1 LTSPNK
7 TVRVNILTL
16 YFYPDYASTGHLL
29 TELAVGL
36 SGMGCKVTVYT
47 AHPTYRSRE
56 RAKKSEVYEGV
67 QVYRLP
73 STQLDKN
80 SKVGRILNSVSFFI
94 SALITLL
101 FHRTSGPL
109 LIVSVPPFLPF
120 LGYIVRRLKGNPYV
134 SLFYDV
140 YPDIAVRL
148 GYLKSGGLMERIWD
162 LMNSLVLGHASR
174 VIALSEPMKE
184 IVLGKANTN
193 GQADEQKFRIIHN
206 WVDEGFIKPMAKAE
220 NWFVAQ
226 QGLQDKFIV
235 LYSGNIGL
243 SYDLETVIA
252 GAERLRDKNMEFLFI
267 GEGGKKKKLQAL
279 VAQRQLQNVRFLP
292 YQPRDILPFS
302 LTCSDVCLVALEKGV
317 EGLSMPSKLYTIL
330 ASGRPV
336 IALVEEDS
344 AVARII
350 KEADCGAR
358 VAQNDVDALVRVLE
372 SYYENLEV
380 ARKQG
385 ENGRA
390 YCLEHFTLSR
400 ACKEYYDLLA
410 ALS

>member
-1 LTSPNK
+1 
-7 TVRVNILTL
+7 VNILTL

-94 SALITLL
+94 SVLVTLL
-101 FHRTSGPL
+101 LHRTSGPL

-120 LGYIVRRLKGNPYV
+120 LGYILKKLKGQEYV

-148 GYLKSGGLMERIWD
+148 GYLKPGGLMQRVWD
-162 LMNSLVLGHASR
+162 FMNRLQIEQASR

-184 IVLGKANTN
+184 IVLGKASPD

-206 WVDEGFIKPMAKAE
+206 WVDEAYIKPRAKSE

-243 SYDLETVIA
+243 SYDLETVIVA
-252 GAERLRDKNMEFLFI
+252 AERLRDKNMEFLFI

-279 VAQRQLQNVRFLP
+279 VAQRQLENVRFLP
-292 YQPRDILPFS
+292 YQPRDVLPFS
-302 LTCSDVCLVALEKGV
+302 LTCSDVCLVALERGV

-336 IALVEEDS
+336 IALVEENS
-344 AVARII
+344 AVAGII

-372 SYYENLEV
+372 SYYGNLEV

>member
-1 LTSPNK
+1 VQDKRL
-7 TVRVNILTL
+7 RVNIVTL

-36 SGMGCKVTVYT
+36 KRMGCDVTVYT

-56 RAKKSEVYEGV
+56 RARKSEVYEGV

-73 STQLDKN
+73 STQMDKN
-80 SKVGRILNSVSFFI
+80 VKLGRILNSVSFFV
-94 SALITLL
+94 SALVTLL

-120 LGYIVRRLKGNPYV
+120 LGYVVKRLKGQPYI

-148 GYLKSGGLMERIWD
+148 GYLKSGGLMQRIWD
-162 LMNSLVLGHASR
+162 SMNRLVIGQASR
-174 VIALSEPMKE
+174 VIALSEPMKG
-184 IVLGKANTN
+184 IVLGKANPN
-193 GQADEQKFRIIHN
+193 GQADSEKFRIIHN
-206 WVDEGFIKPMAKAE
+206 WVDEGFIKPMAKTE

-226 QGLQDKFIV
+226 EGLQDKFIV

-252 GAERLRDKNMEFLFI
+252 AAERLKDKNMAFLFI

-279 VAQRQLQNVRFLP
+279 VGQRQIQNVRFLP
-292 YQPRDILPFS
+292 YQPRDVLPFS
-302 LTCSDVCLVALEKGV
+302 LTCSDVSLVALEKGV

-350 KEADCGAR
+350 RDADCGAR
-358 VAQNDVDALVRVLE
+358 VTQNDVEALVKVLE
-372 SYYENLEV
+372 FYYENSEI
-380 ARKQG
+380 AERQGRK
-385 ENGRA
+385 GRE
-390 YCLEHFTLSR
+390 YCLGHFTLAR
-400 ACKEYYDLLA
+400 ACQEYYDLLA
-410 ALS
+410 SLN

>member
-1 LTSPNK
+1 M
-7 TVRVNILTL
+7 

-36 SGMGCKVTVYT
+36 SRMGCKVNVYT

-56 RAKKSEVYEGV
+56 RARKSEVYEGV

-80 SKVGRILNSVSFFI
+80 SKLGRILNSVSFFI
-94 SALITLL
+94 SALVALL
-101 FHRTSGPL
+101 LHRTSGPL

-134 SLFYDV
+134 ALFYDV

-148 GYLKSGGLMERIWD
+148 GYLKSGGLMERIWN

-184 IVLGKANTN
+184 IVFAKANTN
-193 GQADEQKFRIIHN
+193 GQADEQKFQIIHN
-206 WVDEGFIKPMAKAE
+206 WVDEGFIKPIAKTE
-220 NWFVAQ
+220 NWFVTQ

-243 SYDLETVIA
+243 SYDLETIIA
-252 GAERLRDKNMEFLFI
+252 AAERLKDKKMAFLFI
-267 GEGGKKKKLQAL
+267 GEGGKKKKLQTL
-279 VAQRQLQNVRFLP
+279 VAQRKIQNVMFLP
-292 YQPRDILPFS
+292 YQPRDVLPFS
-302 LTCSDVCLVALEKGV
+302 LTCSDVSLVALEKGV

-350 KEADCGAR
+350 RDADCGAR
-358 VAQNDVDALVRVLE
+358 VAQNNVEGLVEVLDF
-372 SYYENLEV
+372 YYQNREMME
-380 ARKQG
+380 KQG
-385 ENGRA
+385 RNGRE
-390 YCLEHFTLSR
+390 YCLRHFTLAR
-400 ACKEYYDLLA
+400 ACQEYYNMLA
-410 ALS
+410 SLN

>member
-1 LTSPNK
+1 M
-7 TVRVNILTL
+7 NILTL

-36 SGMGCKVTVYT
+36 KGMGCDVTVYT

-56 RAKKSEVYEGV
+56 RARKSEVYEGV

-73 STQLDKN
+73 STQFDKN
-80 SKVGRILNSVSFFI
+80 SKLGRILNSVSFFI
-94 SALITLL
+94 SALVTLL
-101 FHRTSGPL
+101 LHRTSGPL

-120 LGYIVRRLKGNPYV
+120 LGYIVRRLKGHPYV

-148 GYLKSGGLMERIWD
+148 GYLKPGGLMQRIWD
-162 LMNSLVLGHASR
+162 SMNRLVLAQASR

-184 IVLGKANTN
+184 IVLRKANPN
-193 GQADEQKFRIIHN
+193 VQADGRKFRIIHN
-206 WVDEGFIKPMAKAE
+206 WVDEAFIKPIAKTE
-220 NWFVAQ
+220 NWFAAQ

-252 GAERLRDKNMEFLFI
+252 AAERLKDKNIAFLFI

-279 VAQRQLQNVRFLP
+279 VAQGQIQNVKFLP
-292 YQPRDILPFS
+292 YQPREVLPFS
-302 LTCSDVCLVALEKGV
+302 LTCSDVSLVALEKGV

-336 IALVEEDS
+336 LALVEEDS

-350 KEADCGAR
+350 RDADCGAR
-358 VAQNDVDALVRVLE
+358 ITQSDVDALVRVLE
-372 SYYENLEV
+372 FYYENREE
-380 ARKQG
+380 ARRQG
-385 ENGRA
+385 GNGRA
-390 YCLEHFTLSR
+390 YCLKHFTLTR
-400 ACKEYYDLLA
+400 ACQEYYDLLT
-410 ALS
+410 ALN

>member
-1 LTSPNK
+1 
-7 TVRVNILTL
+7 
-16 YFYPDYASTGHLL
+16 
-29 TELAVGL
+29 
-36 SGMGCKVTVYT
+36 
-47 AHPTYRSRE
+47 
-56 RAKKSEVYEGV
+56 
-67 QVYRLP
+67 
-73 STQLDKN
+73 
-80 SKVGRILNSVSFFI
+80 
-94 SALITLL
+94 
-101 FHRTSGPL
+101 
-109 LIVSVPPFLPF
+109 
-120 LGYIVRRLKGNPYV
+120 
-134 SLFYDV
+134 
-140 YPDIAVRL
+140 
-148 GYLKSGGLMERIWD
+148 
-162 LMNSLVLGHASR
+162 MNSLVLGHASR

-206 WVDEGFIKPMAKAE
+206 WVDEGFIKPMAKTE

-243 SYDLETVIA
+243 SYDLETIIA
-252 GAERLRDKNMEFLFI
+252 AAERLKDKNIAFLFI

-279 VAQRQLQNVRFLP
+279 VAHGKIQNVKFLP
-292 YQPRDILPFS
+292 YQPREVLPFS
-302 LTCSDVCLVALEKGV
+302 LTCSDVSLVALEKGV

-336 IALVEEDS
+336 IALVEENS
-344 AVARII
+344 AVAGII
-350 KEADCGAR
+350 KEAACGAR

-372 SYYENLEV
+372 SYYGNLEV